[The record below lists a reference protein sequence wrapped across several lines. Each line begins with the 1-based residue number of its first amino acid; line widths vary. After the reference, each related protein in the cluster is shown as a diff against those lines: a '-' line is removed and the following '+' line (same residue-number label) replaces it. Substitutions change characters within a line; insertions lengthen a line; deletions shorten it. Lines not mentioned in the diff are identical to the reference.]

1 MTLLQLPLPLPARL
15 AARCYSSSDLDNKM
29 NFDIVI
35 HNGIIVTVNP
45 DFDIVDDGLVCVK
58 DGKIKQVEAGSGDQ
72 PLPEARETIDAGGGI
87 IMPGLVNAHTHL
99 PMTLFRGLADD
110 LPLTKWLNEYI
121 FPAEGKHIRPE
132 TVRLGT
138 LAACAE
144 MILSGTTTC
153 CDGYF
158 YEDDVAA
165 AVSQT
170 GLRAVLGQ
178 GVIDFPAPGVP
189 NPADNVN
196 HAVKFVEKWQGASP
210 LIIPAIFCHSPYT
223 CSEATL
229 KKAKDAAVAANVLF
243 QIHVAETKS
252 EYNQIQSQQQATP
265 VKYLDN
271 IGILDANTLLV
282 HAVWL
287 GSDDIELIAKRQTP
301 VAHNP
306 ESNMKLAS
314 GIAPV
319 PKLLTA
325 GITVGLGTDGCAS
338 NNDLD
343 LFREMD
349 TAAKLHKV
357 NLLDPTV
364 MDAKTVLKM
373 ATIGSARAIGLEK
386 DIGSLE
392 VGKQADIIIIDTFKP
407 HLVPQYNPVSQIV
420 YAAQGSDVRDVI
432 VKGKVLLRNRK
443 LLTIELEDILKKMAE
458 IATVVKTT

>member
-1 MTLLQLPLPLPARL
+1 
-15 AARCYSSSDLDNKM
+15 M

-45 DFDIVDDGLVCVK
+45 DFDIMDDGLVCVK
-58 DGKIKQVEAGSGDQ
+58 DGKLKQVEAGYGGR

-87 IMPGLVNAHTHL
+87 IMPGLVNTHTHL

-138 LAACAE
+138 LTACAE

-158 YEDDVAA
+158 YEGDVAA
-165 AVSQT
+165 AVSET

-189 NPADNVN
+189 NPSENVN
-196 HAVKFVEKWQGASP
+196 HALRFVEKWQKASP
-210 LIIPAIFCHSPYT
+210 LIIPSIFCHSPYA

-271 IGILDANTLLV
+271 LGILDANTLLV

-287 GSDDIELIAKRQTP
+287 SNEDIDIIAKRQTP

-319 PKLLTA
+319 P
-325 GITVGLGTDGCAS
+325 
-338 NNDLD
+338 
-343 LFREMD
+343 
-349 TAAKLHKV
+349 
-357 NLLDPTV
+357 
-364 MDAKTVLKM
+364 
-373 ATIGSARAIGLEK
+373 TI
-386 DIGSLE
+386 
-392 VGKQADIIIIDTFKP
+392 
-407 HLVPQYNPVSQIV
+407 
-420 YAAQGSDVRDVI
+420 
-432 VKGKVLLRNRK
+432 
-443 LLTIELEDILKKMAE
+443 
-458 IATVVKTT
+458 